1 MAAEGDDGRIR
12 RTLYVGGLAEEVSK
26 EILSAA
32 FIPFGELRNVE
43 MPIDNS
49 TGSHRGFGFVEF
61 EDEDDA
67 KNAIENMNNSE
78 LFGRVLRVNTSRSLG
93 RSQPSSNKPV
103 WADDFFYRQ
112 KLLKEGIGVEGGETD
127 LAPSSIDAETSAPG
141 KSRGS

>member
-1 MAAEGDDGRIR
+1 MASEGNDGRVR
-12 RTLYVGGLAEEVSK
+12 RTLYVGGLADEVTK

-43 MPIDNS
+43 MPLDNS

-67 KNAIENMNNSE
+67 KHATENMNNSE
-78 LFGRVLRVNTSRSLG
+78 LFGRVLRVNPTKSLG
-93 RSQPSSNKPV
+93 RGNVPNNKPV

-112 KLLKEGIGVEGGETD
+112 KLLKEGISIEGEEVDLEPSGEGDTAHHKD
-127 LAPSSIDAETSAPG
+127 REG
-141 KSRGS
+141 